1 VPWRWP
7 ADWRPLTEVEKLE
20 RDVRLSGYHRLLA
33 IKADLLSWIGSTGEA
48 DNEAERALLDRQ
60 IAITE
65 GFQSIAE

>member
-1 VPWRWP
+1 LAASKVIPNG
-7 ADWRPLTEVEKLE
+7 LSVG
-20 RDVRLSGYHRLLA
+20 RLVQLKEQDRSGYHRLLA
-33 IKADLLSWIGSTGEA
+33 IKADLLSWIGHTGEA